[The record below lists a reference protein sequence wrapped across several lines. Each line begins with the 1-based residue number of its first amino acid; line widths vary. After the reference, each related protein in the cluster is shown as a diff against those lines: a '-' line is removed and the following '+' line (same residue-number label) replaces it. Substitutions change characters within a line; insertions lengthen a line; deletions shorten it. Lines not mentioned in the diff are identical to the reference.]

1 MARDPQTAPIL
12 QEMLGADGAPRV
24 CEQVWIS
31 YLTGDG
37 DEYSGKLTA
46 GYGAK
51 GGEPKI
57 GPEFT
62 FGIYMQ
68 KLLDEPILIIKT
80 AWGGKSLHTDFR
92 PPSAGPYELNPQQV
106 EQFTKRGID
115 LEEWKAEKA
124 KATGHY
130 YRLMTEHVKK
140 VLKDIKTV
148 YPDYDPESGLRIG
161 RFRLVPGLE

>member
-1 MARDPQTAPIL
+1 MEGHAQVSTFDYMARDPQTAPIL
-12 QEMLGADGAPRV
+12 QEMRNADGTPRV
-24 CEQVWIS
+24 CDKVWIS

-37 DEYSGKLTA
+37 DEYTGKLTV

-51 GGEPKI
+51 GGESKI

-92 PPSAGPYELNPQQV
+92 PPSAGPYELNQQQL
-106 EQFTKRGID
+106 EELQERGVD
-115 LEEWKAEKA
+115 LEQWKAEKA
-124 KATGHY
+124 KATGHS
-130 YRLMTEHVKK
+130 TA
-140 VLKDIKTV
+140 
-148 YPDYDPESGLRIG
+148 S
-161 RFRLVPGLE
+161 